1 MNLFQKQNNNPQ
13 DSDKSHVPILVEI
26 VSAEIS
32 KKGEENK
39 GIQEGKPKYVYNA
52 YCVVKDLNSVKSI
65 GAEAFTASSTEK
77 EPTFIHQ
84 TKVVKKRHD
93 PVWTILSDSLF
104 LLNVKDGCERGLHE
118 GKIRFELY
126 NSDPLKVKNKCIGV
140 VVLRKETLLK
150 GDGARIEFDLEKNE
164 TSSKS
169 SGGLRGVGKKLKSQ
183 KIIGAA
189 LTRSK
194 YQNVAGT
201 LVLRYRVA
209 HPREVE
215 FIRNRS
221 TFSTEIHALVT
232 NGIPMVPGHK
242 SSPSRANTLRRHYDT
257 RYDISKS
264 SQGHHPLTKILP
276 KGVKHVQNF
285 RATVVG
291 KEKAQDL
298 RYKVKPYCD
307 PHFPKETSWMTKDE
321 ICRQALEPS
330 YKWIQAGIQRDND
343 TGRRTNNLSTETKTE
358 ENNGIVGQLN
368 VEIIQAQD
376 LPNLDSGTLGNF
388 TDAFVAMVFEDN
400 ICRTDVINDEL
411 SPRFMPWSQRAF
423 NFSIQHPS
431 SLLFLGVFDYD
442 AIGDNTPVGRIV
454 VDLSKFRG
462 NTVYLLQYKLHS
474 DPNKNDERGLL
485 TIRLS
490 IEWDSEKKA
499 LLKSFSAP
507 PKFRVNVADHKAF
520 RMVRYL
526 CRGKVS
532 KRHLTLL

>member
-1 MNLFQKQNNNPQ
+1 
-13 DSDKSHVPILVEI
+13 
-26 VSAEIS
+26 
-32 KKGEENK
+32 
-39 GIQEGKPKYVYNA
+39 
-52 YCVVKDLNSVKSI
+52 
-65 GAEAFTASSTEK
+65 
-77 EPTFIHQ
+77 
-84 TKVVKKRHD
+84 
-93 PVWTILSDSLF
+93 
-104 LLNVKDGCERGLHE
+104 
-118 GKIRFELY
+118 
-126 NSDPLKVKNKCIGV
+126 
-140 VVLRKETLLK
+140 
-150 GDGARIEFDLEKNE
+150 
-164 TSSKS
+164 
-169 SGGLRGVGKKLKSQ
+169 
-183 KIIGAA
+183 
-189 LTRSK
+189 
-194 YQNVAGT
+194 
-201 LVLRYRVA
+201 
-209 HPREVE
+209 
-215 FIRNRS
+215 
-221 TFSTEIHALVT
+221 
-232 NGIPMVPGHK
+232 
-242 SSPSRANTLRRHYDT
+242 
-257 RYDISKS
+257 
-264 SQGHHPLTKILP
+264 
-276 KGVKHVQNF
+276 
-285 RATVVG
+285 
-291 KEKAQDL
+291 
-298 RYKVKPYCD
+298 
-307 PHFPKETSWMTKDE
+307 
-321 ICRQALEPS
+321 
-330 YKWIQAGIQRDND
+330 
-343 TGRRTNNLSTETKTE
+343 
-358 ENNGIVGQLN
+358 

>member
-13 DSDKSHVPILVEI
+13 DESHVPILVEI

-32 KKGEENK
+32 KKGEENT
-39 GIQEGKPKYVYNA
+39 GIQEGKPKFVYNA
-52 YCVVKDLNSVKSI
+52 YCVVKDLNSVKSN

-77 EPTFIHQ
+77 EPTFIHK
-84 TKVVKKRHD
+84 TKVVKKRHH

-104 LLNVKDGCERGLHE
+104 ILNVKDGCERGLHE

-126 NSDPLKVKNKCIGV
+126 DSDPLKVKNKCIGI
-140 VVLRKETLLK
+140 VVLRKETMLK
-150 GDGARIEFDLEKNE
+150 GDGTRIEFDLEKNE

-169 SGGLRGVGKKLKSQ
+169 SGGLRGVGNKLKGK

-194 YQNVAGT
+194 YQDVAGT

-209 HPREVE
+209 HTREVE
-215 FIRNRS
+215 FIRNRHA
-221 TFSTEIHALVT
+221 FSTEIHTLVT
-232 NGIPMVPGHK
+232 NGIPSVPGHK
-242 SSPSRANTLRRHYDT
+242 PSRANHT

-264 SQGHHPLTKILP
+264 SQDHHPLTKILP

-285 RATVVG
+285 RAAVVG
-291 KEKAQDL
+291 KDKAQDL

-330 YKWIQAGIQRDND
+330 YKWTQAGIQRDND
-343 TGRRTNNLSTETKTE
+343 TGGLTNNLKTE
-358 ENNGIVGQLN
+358 ENNGIIGQLN

-423 NFSIQHPS
+423 SFSIQHPS

-474 DPNKNDERGLL
+474 DPNMNDERGLL

-507 PKFRVNVADHKAF
+507 PKFRLNVADHKAF

-532 KRHLTLL
+532 KRHFTLQ